1 MIHLAGKN
9 APLGDRI
16 LAGTW
21 VLILLGVVAGLAWSA
36 WLLLV
41 PLLAGYLLSTILSPL
56 VELLDRHGVPR
67 TLGGAAVVFGMLATA
82 FLVAWVAAP
91 AIFEQISNFQSH
103 SLEYLASME
112 RRLQGLMDVLA
123 RLIPPAELVRTRADI
138 VRSLGS
144 HGSPFDSFQ
153 DLFSVL
159 PLLENI
165 LLTLVVTYFLLT
177 KGMEI
182 RAAFVDL
189 IPNRYF
195 EMTLRLLYRIQRQ
208 TSDYIRGQSLD
219 SLANAA
225 LISLALWI
233 LDVPY
238 SLLIGAFAGL
248 ANVVPVL
255 GPVAGGVPAVGLALL
270 GATDT
275 PWWVIAVV
283 LFAIHMVDNLLI
295 YPTTVGGSLALPA
308 WVVILGIAL
317 GSHIGGVVGMLVAV
331 PVLGLTRGFLLELY
345 DSLKGFRIV

>member
-16 LAGTW
+16 LAGVW
-21 VLILLGVVAGLAWSA
+21 IGIVLAVLGGLAWSG

-41 PLLAGYLLSTILSPL
+41 PLVAGYLLSTILSPV
-56 VELLDRHGVPR
+56 VELLDRRGVPR
-67 TLGGAAVVFGMLATA
+67 TLGGAGVVFGMLATV

-91 AIFEQISNFQSH
+91 AIFEQIANFQSH
-103 SLEYLASME
+103 SLEYIATME
-112 RRLQGLMDVLA
+112 QRLQGLMDVLA
-123 RLIPPAELVRTRADI
+123 RLIPPAEMTRMHAALVHSLSN
-138 VRSLGS
+138 RS
-144 HGSPFDSFQ
+144 SPFDSLQ
-153 DLFSVL
+153 DLFGVL
-159 PLLENI
+159 PFLENV

-225 LISLALWI
+225 LISLALWV
-233 LDVPY
+233 LGVPY

-255 GPVAGGVPAVGLALL
+255 GPIAGGIPAVGLALL
-270 GATDT
+270 GATST
-275 PWWVIAVV
+275 PWWVIAMA
-283 LFAIHMVDNLLI
+283 LFAIHMIDNLFI

-317 GSHIGGVVGMLVAV
+317 GSHVGGIVGMLVAV
-331 PVLGLTRGFLLELY
+331 PLLGLTRGFLLELHE
-345 DSLKGFRIV
+345 SLKGFRIV